1 MGKGTHIWAILG
13 FLARLLLMGQLPTG
27 TEGGWIDNTGTADN
41 SIVSG
46 SSGDNLAC
54 PNNAAWTAVD
64 GIVDFGCAGATPG
77 QPLAPGLHGTPGG
90 WNAAPPGE
98 DEWLTF
104 DFGKPVT
111 LDGFRYSGGGD
122 GVHDAKGIVI
132 SVGASKNGPWNTVD
146 KFEGQKGKGKAN
158 TWSLVWQEFE
168 FSSTTSQH
176 WKFTA
181 TSPRFSEWQIWVG
194 EIQFHQPSNWGWI
207 VIALLVFGGGGYFG
221 GGYLYNKNRGRA
233 AIPHERFWN
242 DVLGLVLD
250 GLNYARGKGRSGMS
264 YQGSSSRRAIG
275 DDSKRGKE
283 KKQKKE
289 AKAKQGKQG
298 RKTSTKSG
306 RQRASDEL
314 LAAAPDSISSADGD
328 QKEAK
333 STASGGGG
341 RWVHIPA

>member
-1 MGKGTHIWAILG
+1 MGDFG
-13 FLARLLLMGQLPTG
+13 FLRGFASAADGHRR
-27 TEGGWIDNTGTADN
+27 GWIDNTGTADN

-54 PNNAAWTAVD
+54 LNNAARTAVD
-64 GIVDFGCAGATPG
+64 GIVDSWVRRPQPG
-77 QPLAPGLHGTPGG
+77 QPLAPRLHGTPGG

-111 LDGFRYSGGGD
+111 LDGFRYRGD
-122 GVHDAKGIVI
+122 GNDAKGIVTLWPQ
-132 SVGASKNGPWNTVD
+132 KTGPGNTVD

-158 TWSLVWQEFE
+158 TWNLVWQEFE

-181 TSPRFSEWQIWVG
+181 TSPRFQSG
-194 EIQFHQPSNWGWI
+194 RYGLGRQFHQPSNWGWI

-242 DVLGLVLD
+242 DVLWPST
-250 GLNYARGKGRSGMS
+250 GRS
-264 YQGSSSRRAIG
+264 QLH
-275 DDSKRGKE
+275 
-283 KKQKKE
+283 
-289 AKAKQGKQG
+289 
-298 RKTSTKSG
+298 T
-306 RQRASDEL
+306 
-314 LAAAPDSISSADGD
+314 
-328 QKEAK
+328 
-333 STASGGGG
+333 
-341 RWVHIPA
+341 W